1 MTAPDFDPRRDAEPA
16 LRAGWLRP
24 GEQLAWTRNTPT
36 ITFQV
41 PGRGY
46 RGKVL
51 KQSPWRTAG
60 RRALAVA
67 EGAVTVIDFF
77 ASDSPSSTSHP
88 EVLVFG
94 TRTGCRAATL
104 AEANAPRSFWVLTD
118 QRFAHL
124 RAEDGTLHTIGEIP
138 SNEFNYS
145 EPQHK
150 RVQYER
156 IAFPDGSGIDF
167 RRR

>member
-1 MTAPDFDPRRDAEPA
+1 MTSPDFDPRRDAEPA
-16 LRAGWLRP
+16 VRSGWLRP
-24 GEQLAWTRNTPT
+24 GERLAWTRHTPT

-67 EGAVTVIDFF
+67 DGAVTVLDFF
-77 ASDSPSSTSHP
+77 ASDVSSGPSRP
-88 EVLVFG
+88 EVRVFG

-124 RAEDGTLHTIGEIP
+124 RADDGALHTIGEIP
-138 SNEFNYS
+138 SDEFGYS
-145 EPQHK
+145 EFTHK
-150 RVQYER
+150 RLTYER
-156 IAFPDGSGIDF
+156 IVFGDGSGIDF
-167 RRR
+167 RR